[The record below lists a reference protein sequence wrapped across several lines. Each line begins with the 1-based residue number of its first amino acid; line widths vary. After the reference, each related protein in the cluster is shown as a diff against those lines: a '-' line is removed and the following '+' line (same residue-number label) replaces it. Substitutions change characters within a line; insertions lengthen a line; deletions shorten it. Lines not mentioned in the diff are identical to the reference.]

1 MDQLGTLA
9 GDDIILEAFNVE
21 AVELDWIVDV
31 RVRDRSSDDCIVLS
45 ILSQD
50 TGWEVSMAT

>member
-31 RVRDRSSDDCIVLS
+31 RVRDRSADASIVLS
-45 ILSQD
+45 LLSPD
-50 TGWEVSMAT
+50 IGWEVSMAR